1 MSNNW
6 RHTKSWI
13 LQLLIMLISLPFAPV
28 SAADRYALVIGNEAY
43 SSDVGV
49 LHNPVK
55 DAKLVGAALSDAG
68 FDVDYVMNG
77 SYFTLLD
84 AVVRHALKLKAA
96 GDKGIGFIYYSGHG
110 AARPDTRENVL
121 LPIDISTPNTADFW
135 IRALPL
141 ERIESELSGLAPDAA
156 HIVVFDAC
164 RNELKIG
171 ARGNRNFA
179 PVGMW
184 PNMLVAFSTGERDI
198 ATDGDRT
205 ANAGPYA
212 LALAEELRLARTT
225 RAPILFADVKTK
237 FREKFEER
245 QEPYYIDKLSREVR
259 FDGGLRQRLERQTEP
274 RCSEDMAADLW
285 ELIERSNSLELAQS
299 FVRHCEGTASAD
311 SAVAW
316 LKTVAP
322 GSLTHSVPPLATT
335 PEKEIVSIG
344 FGDLIAKLD
353 SDETTVRRNARA
365 ALAAGGVDAVSAIVA
380 VDRASTGYRSDLGA
394 VVALT
399 EILRSDKSLRS
410 EILQRLKP
418 YDIEWLVRLSSHSD
432 RTIRIY
438 ASEFLYDLGDPRV
451 VDAAIRSF
459 PTASSNG
466 KYNLAL
472 AIKGAAPFVLPSER
486 NQISERLGAL
496 MTVETPKTNAVLS
509 DAILKLP

>member
-1 MSNNW
+1 MSNN
-6 RHTKSWI
+6 RRPSGRWI
-13 LQLLIMLISLPFAPV
+13 VQLLIMLVSLPFAPV
-28 SAADRYALVIGNEAY
+28 AAADRYALVIGNEAY
-43 SSDVGV
+43 SPEVGV

-55 DAKLVGAALSDAG
+55 DANLVGAALKEAG
-68 FDVDYVMNG
+68 FDVDYVMNAD
-77 SYFTLLD
+77 YFTLLD
-84 AVVRHALKLKAA
+84 AVVRHARKLAAA

-121 LPIDISTPNTADFW
+121 LPVDIGTSNTTDFW
-135 IRALPL
+135 TRALSL
-141 ERIESELSGLAPDAA
+141 EHIESELSGLAPDAA

-171 ARGNRNFA
+171 TRGNRNFA

-198 ATDGDRT
+198 ATDGDRN
-205 ANAGPYA
+205 ASAGPYA
-212 LALAEELRLARTT
+212 LALAHELRLARTT

-237 FREKFEER
+237 FREQFEEK

-259 FDGGLRQRLERQTEP
+259 FDGGLRKRLDRLVEP
-274 RCSEDMAADLW
+274 RCSEDISADLW

-322 GSLTHSVPPLATT
+322 ESFNHSVPPLSTT
-335 PEKEIVSIG
+335 PEKEIVSSG

-365 ALAAGGVDAVSAIVA
+365 ALGAGGVDAVSAIVG
-380 VDRASTGYRSDLGA
+380 VDRTSTGYRSDLGA

-410 EILQRLKP
+410 EISRRLKP
-418 YDIEWLVRLSSHSD
+418 RDIDWLLRLSDHSD
-432 RTIRIY
+432 RTIRIH

-451 VDAAIRSF
+451 IEAAIRSF
-459 PTASSNG
+459 PAATANG

-472 AIKGAAPFVLPSER
+472 AIKGAAPFVQQSER
-486 NQISERLGAL
+486 NDISERLGVL
-496 MTVETPKTNAVLS
+496 ITPETPKTNVVLS